1 MKIGVLGLGSWPLA
15 LARTLNDNGHEIL
28 MWSAI
33 EEEVDEFNIS
43 HTAHKYI
50 DDIVFDSNMKAT
62 SSIEELCSHSSV
74 ILVGI
79 PTKFYRDVLKK
90 INVVL
95 DDKKVFINVS
105 KGIEPSTHMLMS
117 EVISAELDKEYI
129 ESIVNLTGPS
139 HAEELVKAMETTL
152 VSASEDLNVA
162 LKVQELFQNEYL
174 RVYVSDDLI
183 GTQLVGALKN
193 IIAIAAGALV
203 GLGKG
208 DNVKAALIT
217 RGLVELRR
225 YALLRGAKE
234 ETIYG
239 LAGLGDL
246 IVTTSSVHS
255 RNFQAGLRIGQG
267 DDPKNAINKSV
278 MVVEGIRTCNA
289 VVGQLESLGIEM
301 PISEAVYDVCFNEV
315 NIHQAIVN
323 LMTKEHRSFGEV

>member
-15 LARTLNDNGHEIL
+15 LAQALNDNGHEVL

-33 EEEVDEFNIS
+33 LEEVDEFNKN
-43 HTAHKYI
+43 HTASKYI
-50 DDIVFDSNMKAT
+50 DNVVFDSKMKAT
-62 SSIEELCSHSSV
+62 TDISEICNHSKI

-79 PTKFYRDVLKK
+79 PTKFYRDVLKTLSTK
-90 INVVL
+90 L
-95 DDKKVFINVS
+95 DSKKFFINVS
-105 KGIEPSTHMLMS
+105 KGIEPVTHMLMS
-117 EVISAELDKEYI
+117 EIISEEIDKKYVDDI
-129 ESIVNLTGPS
+129 INLTGPS
-139 HAEELVKAMETTL
+139 HAEELVKFMETTL
-152 VSASEDLNVA
+152 VSASVNLENARL
-162 LKVQELFQNEYL
+162 VQSLFQNEYL
-174 RVYVSDDLI
+174 RVYISDDLI

-208 DNVKAALIT
+208 DNIKAALIT
-217 RGLVELRR
+217 RGLAELRR

-255 RNFQAGLRIGQG
+255 RNFQAGYRIGQG
-267 DDPKNAINKSV
+267 ENPQNAINNSV

-289 VVGQLESLGIEM
+289 VVNQLSQLDIEM
-301 PISEAVYDVCFNEV
+301 PISEAVYDVYYNNVDINE
-315 NIHQAIVN
+315 AIVR
-323 LMTKEHRSFGEV
+323 LMTREHRNFGEV

>member
-15 LARTLNDNGHEIL
+15 LARTLNDNGHDVL

-33 EEEVDEFNIS
+33 AEEVEEFNND
-43 HTAHKYI
+43 HTASKYI
-50 DDIVFDSNMKAT
+50 DDIVFESNMKAT
-62 SSIEELCSHSSV
+62 TNLEEHCSFSSI
-74 ILVGI
+74 ILIVI
-79 PTKFYRDVLKK
+79 PTKFYRNILVDMNTKLNDEK
-90 INVVL
+90 I
-95 DDKKVFINVS
+95 FINVS
-105 KGIEPSTHMLMS
+105 KGIEPGTHMLMS
-117 EVISAELDKEYI
+117 EIITEEISGKYI
-129 ESIVNLTGPS
+129 KDIINLTGPS
-139 HAEELVKAMETTL
+139 HAEELVKRMETTL
-152 VSASEDLNVA
+152 VSASTNLENAA
-162 LKVQELFQNEYL
+162 LIQSLFQNKYL

-217 RGLVELRR
+217 RGLTELRR
-225 YALLRGAKE
+225 YAILRGAKE

-255 RNFQAGLRIGQG
+255 RNFQAGYRIGQG
-267 DDPKNAINKSV
+267 EDPTQAIDKSV

-301 PISEAVYDVCFNEV
+301 PISETVYDVCYNGV
-315 NIHQAIVN
+315 DIHEAIIN
-323 LMTKEHRSFGEV
+323 LMTKEHRSIEEV